1 MIDQKLYQETFSRLT
16 ASGEAKKEVL
26 MKVQENNQKKRM
38 GRVLRGTLIAA
49 ALAAA
54 LAVTANAASGGSLL
68 DGIVMTI
75 VATNGI
81 HQTVVDGAGNEFDMI
96 SIGGGTEIRD
106 GRVILVAMGEEED
119 ITEAL
124 ERDGKFTKTYDA
136 EGMEVTVNV
145 TGTPEE
151 HEVEIVTPDVT
162 ITQADP
168 SRRVEPFPEDAEVRV
183 GLTYAAEAVGSVEIP
198 SGALEPAQ

>member
-1 MIDQKLYQETFSRLT
+1 MIDQTLYRETFSRLT
-16 ASGEAKKEVL
+16 ASGEVKKEVL
-26 MKVQENNQKKRM
+26 MKMQENNQKKRM
-38 GRVLRGTLIAA
+38 GRLLRGTLIAA

-81 HQTVVDGAGNEFDMI
+81 HQTVVDEAGNEFDMI

-106 GRVILVAMGEEED
+106 GRVILAAMGEEED
-119 ITEAL
+119 ITDAL
-124 ERDGKFTKTYDA
+124 EREGRFTRTYDA
-136 EGMEVTVNV
+136 GGMEVTVNV
-145 TGTPEE
+145 TGTPED

-162 ITQADP
+162 ITPADP
-168 SRRVEPFPEDAEVRV
+168 ARRAGPFPEDGERA
-183 GLTYAAEAVGSVEIP
+183 GAYSAEAVGSVEIP
-198 SGALEPAQ
+198 SGALEPAR